1 MNKYVQSPLVLGC
14 ICVCSAGLIG
24 GLHLVAEKYAEAHK
38 STEAPKEIQ
47 SLKPGATFV
56 EVADFKPTSFTG
68 DATKVTLESVYEMQ
82 EGGKRTGFAYSVNCG
97 KPVKTDVTF
106 TVAFEGEVS
115 ESTVAQLKPIAINV
129 TSGGDAGYDA
139 NTVSYAQGIVDG
151 SKQFNDVSDI
161 VSGGT
166 KSQKF
171 LRDGLTA
178 ARTDYLARYNGAA
191 PTPQPTDE
199 TLVYFQKM
207 YPTLESYSE
216 DKDFKSISS
225 STDYDG
231 ETEIAKRYRA
241 EVDGKVVFFYE
252 GKGTIKVTDY
262 GADNTGSVDLLVAYD
277 AEVTNTN
284 RNQIAPSHYVVVSCS
299 FSVPD
304 PSIDWEDYIKGIIS
318 GDKDV
323 FEDGDLMTGA
333 TRSCLLVQ
341 DLLIGMRKDYH
352 TTRLAE
358 IKAGVGGAVSKI
370 FSADATYEEDAAF
383 TAIETEGY
391 SISKLYTV
399 ALSETETA
407 KLYLGTAQ
415 AAIEADGTTSKI
427 TLYVGFSETAK
438 LYLGTAQV
446 AIEAD
451 GNSIS
456 KITLY
461 VGFSGTA
468 EAEANVHVAGYS
480 EVSSNGFDQWKGFM
494 DGLSD
499 GSKSLDNDAD
509 ITTGATH
516 STRAVRD
523 MVKGMRSHYFS
534 SLSK

>member
-47 SLKPGATFV
+47 SLKAGATFV

-68 DATKVTLESVYEMQ
+68 DASKVTIESVYEMQ

-139 NTVSYAQGIVDG
+139 NTVSYAQGIVEG
-151 SKQFNDVSDI
+151 SKQFNDVNDI

-207 YPTLESYSE
+207 YPTLQSYSQDE
-216 DKDFKSISS
+216 DFTPISTS
-225 STDYDG
+225 KMDHNG
-231 ETEIAKRYRA
+231 KGKIEKRYRA

-252 GKGTIKVTDY
+252 GKGTIQVSDY
-262 GADNTGSVDLLVAYD
+262 GENNTASVDLFVAFD
-277 AEVTNTN
+277 AEVTDSNLK
-284 RNQIAPSHYVVVSCS
+284 QIAPSKYTIVSCD
-299 FSVPD
+299 FSY
-304 PSIDWEDYIKGIIS
+304 SQWEGYMEDIIAGNKNIS
-318 GDKDV
+318 SSSDIS
-323 FEDGDLMTGA
+323 TGA
-333 TRSCLLVQ
+333 TRSCLLLQKMMVK
-341 DLLIGMRKDYH
+341 MRSDYH
-352 TTRLAE
+352 ATRLAE

-370 FSADATYEEDAAF
+370 FSADATYEEDATF
-383 TAIETEGY
+383 TAIETEDY

-399 ALSETETA
+399 TLSETETA

-415 AAIEADGTTSKI
+415 AAIEADGTT
-427 TLYVGFSETAK
+427 
-438 LYLGTAQV
+438 
-446 AIEAD
+446 
-451 GNSIS
+451 S

-509 ITTGATH
+509 IATGATH

>member
-47 SLKPGATFV
+47 SLKAGATFV

-68 DATKVTLESVYEMQ
+68 DASKVTIESVYEMQ

-129 TSGGDAGYDA
+129 TSGGDAGYDT

-151 SKQFNDVSDI
+151 SKQFNDVNDI

-207 YPTLESYSE
+207 YPTLENYSE

-225 STDYDG
+225 STADYEG
-231 ETEIAKRYRA
+231 ETEITKRYRA

-252 GKGTIKVTDY
+252 GKGTIQVSDY

-277 AEVTNTN
+277 AEVTNSN
-284 RNQIAPSHYVVVSCS
+284 LKQIAPSHYVVVSCS

-383 TAIETEGY
+383 AAIETEGY

-415 AAIEADGTTSKI
+415 
-427 TLYVGFSETAK
+427 
-438 LYLGTAQV
+438 V
-446 AIEAD
+446 AIETD

-468 EAEANVHVAGYS
+468 ESEANVHVAGYS
-480 EVSSNGFDQWKGFM
+480 EVSSTGWWQWKSFA

-509 ITTGATH
+509 IATEATH

-523 MVKGMRSHYFS
+523 MIKGMRSHYFS

>member
-47 SLKPGATFV
+47 SLKAGATFV
-56 EVADFKPTSFTG
+56 QVVDFKPTSFTG
-68 DATKVTLESVYEMQ
+68 DASKVTIESVYEMQ

-97 KPVKTDVTF
+97 KPVKTEVTF
-106 TVAFEGEVS
+106 TIAFEGEVS

-151 SKQFNDVSDI
+151 SKQFNDDKDI

-207 YPTLESYSE
+207 YPTLQSYSQDE
-216 DKDFKSISS
+216 DFTPISTS
-225 STDYDG
+225 KMDHNG
-231 ETEIAKRYRA
+231 KGKIEKRYRA

-252 GKGTIKVTDY
+252 GKGSIQVSDY
-262 GADNTGSVDLLVAYD
+262 GENGTASVDLFVAFD
-277 AEVTNTN
+277 AEVNDSN
-284 RNQIAPSHYVVVSCS
+284 LKQVAPSKYMIVSCD
-299 FSVPD
+299 FSY
-304 PSIDWEDYIKGIIS
+304 SQWEGYMEDIIAGNKNIS
-318 GDKDV
+318 SSSDIS
-323 FEDGDLMTGA
+323 TGA
-333 TRSCLLVQ
+333 TRSCLLLQ
-341 DLLIGMRKDYH
+341 KMMIKMRSDYH

-427 TLYVGFSETAK
+427 TLYVGFS
-438 LYLGTAQV
+438 
-446 AIEAD
+446 
-451 GNSIS
+451 
-456 KITLY
+456 
-461 VGFSGTA
+461 GTA
-468 EAEANVHVAGYS
+468 ESEANVHVAGYS

-509 ITTGATH
+509 IATGATH

>member
-68 DATKVTLESVYEMQ
+68 DASKVTLESVYEMQ

-106 TVAFEGEVS
+106 TVAFEGEVN

-129 TSGGDAGYDA
+129 TSGGDAGYDT

-199 TLVYFQKM
+199 TLAYFQKM

-216 DKDFKSISS
+216 DEDFKSISS

-231 ETEIAKRYRA
+231 ETEITKRYRA
-241 EVDGKVVFFYE
+241 EVDGKTVFFYE

-277 AEVTNTN
+277 AEVTSSN
-284 RNQIAPSHYVVVSCS
+284 RNQIAPSHYVVVSCN

-415 AAIEADGTTSKI
+415 
-427 TLYVGFSETAK
+427 
-438 LYLGTAQV
+438 V

-480 EVSSNGFDQWKGFM
+480 EVSSTGWDNWKGFM

-509 ITTGATH
+509 IATGGTH